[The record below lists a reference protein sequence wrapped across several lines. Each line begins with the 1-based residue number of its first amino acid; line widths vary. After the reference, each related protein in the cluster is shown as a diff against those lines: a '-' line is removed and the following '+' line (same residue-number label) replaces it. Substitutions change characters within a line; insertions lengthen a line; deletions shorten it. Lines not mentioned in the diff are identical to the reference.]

1 MNKFKLT
8 ILAFALGSLTLASCA
23 DSFLDVESK
32 TQSNTG
38 NFYKSKED
46 AELALI
52 GCYNAWKRTTSD
64 DTWGFYICSEL
75 MADECLAGTG
85 MTDTPNYQVVDRF
98 DIGRYAAGTSLLE
111 TAWNSYY
118 RAIYRCNEVLKYE
131 ALGQF
136 DWQGDAATEGRLMG
150 ECRVLRALCYFDIVR
165 LWENVPLLTE
175 PTDENVPQAQS
186 DEVYATIV
194 EDLKY
199 AIANIPADAYPK
211 ANASSNDGR
220 ITKYAA
226 EALLARVYL
235 FYTGYYGK
243 DLANITREE
252 VLGYLDDIIQSEE
265 YKLLDDFKD
274 LWPAASSVSQ
284 PAAHAWDMEKTTYK
298 EINDEVILQM
308 KFNYTDDRYN
318 DGDVDGNRWL
328 VMLGLRKFWYSPY
341 AYGWGCCTVHPKLWN
356 AYTSGDVRR
365 SASIIDMQGEGIA
378 GQTGFADYLRDQRE
392 YTGYAVKKYTPTC
405 YYDGVSS
412 VPEQT
417 TTSAVQEKQYQPYI
431 VLRYADVLLMAAE
444 LGGTSSKSAQEC
456 LDDVRN
462 RAKVSTGVAPT
473 KENIMKERMLEFAF
487 EGIRYWDLL
496 RQGVEYAASQIAE
509 SNLSVLSG
517 NQEESITISAEN
529 IKSKKGLM
537 QIPQNQIT
545 LSNGVLKQNAGW

>member
-8 ILAFALGSLTLASCA
+8 IWALALGSLTLTSCA

-38 NFYKSKED
+38 NFYKSKDD

-85 MTDTPNYQVVDRF
+85 VTDTPNYQVVDRF

-111 TAWNSYY
+111 SAWNSYY
-118 RAIYRCNEVLKYE
+118 RAIYRCNEVLRYE
-131 ALGQF
+131 AQGQF
-136 DWQGDAATEGRLMG
+136 EWQDDTATEGRVIG

-165 LWENVPLLTE
+165 LWENIPLLTE
-175 PTDENVPQAQS
+175 PTDANVPQAAP

-199 AIANIPADAYPK
+199 AIGHIPADAYPK

-243 DLANITREE
+243 ELANVTKEE
-252 VLGYLDDIIQSEE
+252 VASGLDDIIQSDE
-265 YKLLDDFKD
+265 YKLLDEFKD

-284 PAAHAWDMEKTTYK
+284 PAAHAWDSEKTTYK

-318 DGDVDGNRWL
+318 EADVDGNRWL

-356 AYTSGDVRR
+356 AYASGDARR
-365 SASIIDMQGEGIA
+365 SASIIDMEGENIA
-378 GQTGFADYLRDQRE
+378 EQTGFADYLKDQRE

-417 TTSAVQEKQYQPYI
+417 TTSAVQEKQYQPYV

-462 RAKVSTGVAPT
+462 RAKISTGVAPT

-496 RQGVEYAASQIAE
+496 RQGVDYAASQIAE

-517 NQEESITISAEN
+517 NKEESVTISAEN